1 MLDSQAQL
9 ASRIN
14 LRLVIDQAID
24 AAVLIDERNCVI
36 YLNAAA
42 ERMWGYSAD
51 EVLGRNVKM
60 LLPQH
65 MRAEHDSWVDR
76 HRRTRQNRIVGSSRE
91 VQLERKDGTMVW
103 ASLSLSQVRGEDGTL
118 NYAAFIRDITE
129 DRKNRLAIRQTL
141 ESTMDAVVSIDQD
154 NLVTFFNASAE
165 KLWGYSAAEV
175 VGKNVSML
183 VPPDMRGKHDGFVIR
198 HRDTG
203 QNRLV
208 GTSREVEIYRK
219 DGKVHTA
226 ILLLSFIDLG
236 DGKKLYTA
244 FLKDITV
251 QRAITGQTI
260 KVVQDLL
267 AEINEFNMRIGSIAQ
282 MTNLLSLNASI
293 EAARAGDAGR
303 GFAIVAAEVR
313 KLANQVSTITGEI
326 EALVQNGRTTVQEMG
341 KQL

>member
-1 MLDSQAQL
+1 MLDSHARL
-9 ASRIN
+9 DSRIN
-14 LRLVIDQAID
+14 LQLVLDQAID
-24 AAVLIDERNCVI
+24 AAVLIDDRNCVI
-36 YLNAAA
+36 YFNAAA
-42 ERMWGYSAD
+42 ETLWGFAAA
-51 EVLGRNVKM
+51 EVIGRNVKM
-60 LLPQH
+60 LLPQE
-65 MRAEHDSWVDR
+65 MRSEHDSWVDR

-91 VQLERKDGTMVW
+91 MQLERKDGTRVW
-103 ASLSLSQVRGEDGTL
+103 ASLSLSQVRGDDGSL
-118 NYAAFIRDITE
+118 NYAAFVRDITE
-129 DRKNRLAIRQTL
+129 ERKNRLAIRQTL
-141 ESTMDAVVSIDQD
+141 ESTMDAVVSIDHE
-154 NLVTFFNASAE
+154 NIVTFFNASAE

-183 VPPDMRGKHDGFVIR
+183 VPPEMRGQHDGFVDR

-208 GTSREVEIYRK
+208 GTSREVEIHRK
-219 DGKVHTA
+219 DGKIHTA
-226 ILLLSFIDLG
+226 ILLLSFIDLQ

-267 AEINEFNMRIGSIAQ
+267 ADINEFNLRIGTIAQ

-303 GFAIVAAEVR
+303 GFAIVAQEVR

-326 EALVQNGRTTVQEMG
+326 EGLVQNGRSTVQDMG